1 MSYHVTLIMMVI
13 MKKTDVASVSKGAV
27 KLEHLNTA
35 YQVVKLCSFCEKNFG
50 VSSES

>member
-1 MSYHVTLIMMVI
+1 